1 MQLSLLKTAT
11 LGSFGG
17 DTQGGE
23 RTDGLA
29 GAAITRYCSTPV
41 CTAQAPIYTIYT
53 DGACIPQNPGGYAT
67 WGWAAYDAAG
77 AEIASDRGCVDHG
90 SSATNNIA
98 EYAAALQ
105 AADWC
110 LASGRRNVLLRT
122 DSRLVVEQV
131 AGRWAC
137 NAEHLRPLR
146 DELRARLAAI
156 DAKIEWVPRTQ
167 NERADELSRLAYAEA
182 RARNRATR

>member
-29 GAAITRYCSTPV
+29 GAAITRHCSTAV
-41 CTAQAPIYTIYT
+41 RTAQVVIYADGLTEPI
-53 DGACIPQNPGGYAT
+53 NPGGWGC
-67 WGWAAYDAAG
+67 WGW
-77 AEIASDRGCVDHG
+77 V
-90 SSATNNIA
+90 ATDGNGT
-98 EYAAALQ
+98 E
-105 AADWC
+105 
-110 LASGRRNVLLRT
+110 LASGRGCLGHGAGITNNRCEYTAALEAADWALSTGHRQVLLRV
-122 DSRLVVEQV
+122 DSKLVAEQT

-137 NAEHLRPLR
+137 NAAHLRPLR

-156 DAKIEWVPRTQ
+156 DAKIKWVPRTQ